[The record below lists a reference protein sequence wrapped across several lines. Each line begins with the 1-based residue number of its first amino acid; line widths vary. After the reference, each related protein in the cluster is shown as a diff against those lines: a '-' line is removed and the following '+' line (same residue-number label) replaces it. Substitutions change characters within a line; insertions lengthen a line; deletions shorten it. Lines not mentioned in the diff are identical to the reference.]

1 MSDRSYAHLDANVT
15 RDDLSLRLSK
25 DHKPYHEEEKQR
37 IEREGGYVQNARLL
51 GIVSVARSFGDYMYK
66 PVMSVVPFV
75 STYVLGPRDQWIII
89 ACDGIWDVLD
99 DQDAAVLV
107 LGC

>member
-99 DQDAAVLV
+99 D
-107 LGC
+107 